1 MEQKNIG
8 NDYNLNA
15 TWQFFKRWK
24 TLLIVVT
31 VAAFVVSLVASLMV
45 PPRYKATAILF
56 PTSSNRLSKAILA
69 ERYSMDFLDYGNE
82 RDCEYAI
89 QILTSQSMEDAVV
102 ARFNMTEHYGIA
114 ADDPHKMF
122 KTHEMYRGYVSVRRT
137 EYLGVEIGVL
147 DRDPQWAADMAN
159 FIAAYYDTLSYQIQ
173 NARAQHS
180 YAIMRDVSNA
190 IQVDIF
196 AYEDSLRHYPAHAAS
211 LRELISHKTKELA
224 EIQTRMSETQ
234 VDLNHQVSYKYWLD
248 KATPADK
255 KATPKR
261 AIIVLL
267 GTLAALAMCILV
279 LLVMGRICGNND
291 DPTVSRKK
299 ENGRGDSNRRQG
311 RKNQQEEKT
320 GKARQPKNNGNNE
333 TKRDAGDEERNRRNA
348 RRNGG
353 DSAERREP
361 RQERE
366 ERAAESRTGHGR
378 QEERIEHFFH
388 DARPKTDI
396 APNPPEPRMP
406 KAPYN
411 GAPSF

>member
-8 NDYNLNA
+8 NDYNLKA

-31 VAAFVVSLVASLMV
+31 IVAFVVSLVASLLV

-102 ARFNMTEHYGIA
+102 ARFNMTEHYGIPM
-114 ADDPHKMF
+114 DDPHKMF
-122 KTHEMYRGYVSVRRT
+122 KTHEMYRGHVSVKRT
-137 EYLGVEIGVL
+137 EYLGVEISVL
-147 DRDPQWAADMAN
+147 DRDAQWAADMAN
-159 FIAAYYDTLSYQIQ
+159 FMAAYYDTLSYTIQ
-173 NARAQHS
+173 NARAEKS

-190 IQVDIF
+190 IQADIY
-196 AYEDSLRHYPAHAAS
+196 AYEDSLRRNPAHAAS
-211 LRELISHKTKELA
+211 LRELISYKTKELA

-248 KATPADK
+248 KAAPADK

-261 AIIVLL
+261 SVIVLL
-267 GTLAALAMCILV
+267 GTLGALAMCILA
-279 LLVMGRICGNND
+279 LLVVGRIYGND
-291 DPTVSRKK
+291 DEPRSLRKK
-299 ENGRGDSNRRQG
+299 DRGRGDNRRQG
-311 RKNQQEEKT
+311 RKSQEEKNGKGRQAKAAAT
-320 GKARQPKNNGNNE
+320 GEA
-333 TKRDAGDEERNRRNA
+333 KREAGDEERNRRNP
-348 RRNGG
+348 RRGNGEG
-353 DSAERREP
+353 AERREA

-366 ERAAESRTGHGR
+366 VRDNESRADRSEQGMQR
-378 QEERIEHFFH
+378 EAFVR
-388 DARPKTDI
+388 DARPRTDI
-396 APNPPEPRMP
+396 APNPPEPRLP

>member
-8 NDYNLNA
+8 NDYNLQA

-31 VAAFVVSLVASLMV
+31 IVAFVVSLVASLLV

-69 ERYSMDFLDYGNE
+69 ERYSMDFLDYGSE

-102 ARFNMTEHYGIA
+102 SRFNMTEHYGIPM
-114 ADDPHKMF
+114 DDPHKMF
-122 KTHEMYRGYVSVRRT
+122 KTHEMYRSYVSVKRT
-137 EYLGVEIGVL
+137 EYLGVEISVL
-147 DRDPQWAADMAN
+147 DRDPQWAADIAN
-159 FIAAYYDTLSYQIQ
+159 FIAAHYDTLSYQIQ
-173 NARAQHS
+173 NARARNS

-190 IQVDIF
+190 IQADIF
-196 AYEDSLRHYPAHAAS
+196 AYEDSLRMYPAHAAS

-248 KATPADK
+248 KAAPADK

-261 AIIVLL
+261 SIIVLL
-267 GTLAALAMCILV
+267 GTLGALAMCILT
-279 LLVMGRICGNND
+279 LLVAGRICGND
-291 DPTVSRKK
+291 DNPHTPRKK
-299 ENGRGDSNRRQG
+299 EHNRGENRRQN
-311 RKNQQEEKT
+311 RKNQEERT
-320 GKARQPKNNGNNE
+320 GKGKQSKGNNGGDA
-333 TKRDAGDEERNRRNA
+333 KREGGDEERNRRNA
-348 RRNGG
+348 RRNNG
-353 DSAERREP
+353 DNADRREA

-366 ERAAESRTGHGR
+366 NRENDSRNSHAEQAR
-378 QEERIEHFFH
+378 EVENFFR
-388 DARPKTDI
+388 DARPRTDI